1 VKEVTVSTV
10 LYLQASPRIER
21 SFSTAVA
28 NAFIDA
34 YQKAHATDK
43 IITINLFHTELPPFD
58 GLVLQA
64 KYAIMHGLS
73 HIEEERDA
81 WRAIERLIE
90 EFKSADKYVIATP
103 MWNFSIPYRLKH
115 YLDILVQPTYT
126 FKVTD
131 GGGYA
136 GLVTDKPVLL
146 VCARGGEYPA
156 GTQAEAFDLQVKYL
170 KLILGFI
177 GLTDIRLLAIEPT
190 LNRGPEVAQQKK
202 SEAIAQARA
211 MAQSF

>member
-1 VKEVTVSTV
+1 MSTV

-21 SFSTAVA
+21 SFSIAVA

-34 YQKAHATDK
+34 YQKAHANDN
-43 IITINLFHTELPPFD
+43 IITINLFDTELPPFD
-58 GLVLQA
+58 GPVLQA

-73 HIEEERDA
+73 HTEEERGA
-81 WRAIERLIE
+81 WRAIELLIE
-90 EFKSADKYVIATP
+90 EFTSADKYVIASP
-103 MWNFSIPYRLKH
+103 MWNFSIAYRLKH
-115 YLDILVQPTYT
+115 YLDILVQPTCT
-126 FKVTD
+126 FKITD

-156 GTQAEAFDLQVKYL
+156 GTRAEALDLQVKYL

-177 GLTDIRLLAIEPT
+177 GLTDIRLLLIEPT
-190 LNRGPEVAQQKK
+190 LNSGSDVAKQKR
-202 SEAIAQARA
+202 SEAIAQALA

>member
-1 VKEVTVSTV
+1 MSTV

-21 SFSTAVA
+21 SFSIAVA

-34 YQKAHATDK
+34 YQKAHANDN
-43 IITINLFHTELPPFD
+43 IITINLFDTELPPFD
-58 GLVLQA
+58 GPVLQA

-73 HIEEERDA
+73 HTEEERGA
-81 WRAIERLIE
+81 WRAIELLIE
-90 EFKSADKYVIATP
+90 EFTSADKYVIASP

-115 YLDILVQPTYT
+115 YLDILVQPTCT
-126 FKVTD
+126 FKITD

-146 VCARGGEYPA
+146 VCARGSEYPG
-156 GTQAEAFDLQVKYL
+156 GTRAEALDLQVKYL

-177 GLTDIRLLAIEPT
+177 GLTDIRLLLIEPT
-190 LNRGPEVAQQKK
+190 LTSGSDVAKQKR
-202 SEAIAQARA
+202 SEAIAQALA

>member
-1 VKEVTVSTV
+1 MSTV

-21 SFSTAVA
+21 SFSIAVA

-34 YQKAHATDK
+34 YQKAHANDN
-43 IITINLFHTELPPFD
+43 IITINLFDTELPPFD
-58 GLVLQA
+58 GPVLQA

-73 HIEEERDA
+73 HTEEERGA
-81 WRAIERLIE
+81 WRAIELLIE
-90 EFKSADKYVIATP
+90 EFTSADKYVIASP

-115 YLDILVQPTYT
+115 YLDILVQPTCT
-126 FKVTD
+126 FKITD

-156 GTQAEAFDLQVKYL
+156 GTRAEALDLQVKYL

-177 GLTDIRLLAIEPT
+177 GLTDIRLLLIEPT
-190 LNRGPEVAQQKK
+190 LNSGSDVAKQKR
-202 SEAIAQARA
+202 SEAIAQALA